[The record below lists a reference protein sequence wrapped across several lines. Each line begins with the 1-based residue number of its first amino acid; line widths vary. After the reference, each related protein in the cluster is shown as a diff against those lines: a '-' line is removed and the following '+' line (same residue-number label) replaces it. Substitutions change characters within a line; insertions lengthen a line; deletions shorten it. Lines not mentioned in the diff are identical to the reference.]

1 VHLDGAV
8 SSLGGSCPNI
18 SFVVGGALVVADGST
33 DYKKGECRDVSSGQ
47 QVTVTGLQSGD
58 TVRATMIELQKA
70 KSNDDD

>member
-1 VHLDGAV
+1 VHLNGAV

-18 SFVVGGALVVADGST
+18 SFVVGGARVVADGST

-70 KSNDDD
+70 KNNDDH